1 MKAPCL
7 QTKPIIPVSHHL
19 EKVLVSPL
27 CLKWLYL
34 KIQNRLHIEP
44 NHERTSP
51 RSEANRTIPT
61 QISNDIYERHLI
73 LKNRGFP
80 LWIPGPKR
88 SLHLDYR
95 RTGVRIG
102 DVGIITPDGGFS
114 FFFNICLPHD
124 HPVNPRILPE
134 HFAPIS
140 PPIEATDIDDLDVYT
155 GYSHLA
161 SASSSLSTAISC
173 VSIYII
179 IL

>member
-1 MKAPCL
+1 M
-7 QTKPIIPVSHHL
+7 PVPHL
-19 EKVLVSPL
+19 LEEALVSPL
-27 CLKWLYL
+27 CLILL
-34 KIQNRLHIEP
+34 DLNIQNRPNTEP

-51 RSEANRTIPT
+51 RTEVNQTIPT
-61 QISNDIYERHLI
+61 QKSNDIYERHLI
-73 LKNRGFP
+73 LKGRGFP

-114 FFFNICLPHD
+114 FLFNICLPHD

-140 PPIEATDIDDLDVYT
+140 PPIEATDIDDFEVFTND
-155 GYSHLA
+155 SHLA

-179 IL
+179 IFVN